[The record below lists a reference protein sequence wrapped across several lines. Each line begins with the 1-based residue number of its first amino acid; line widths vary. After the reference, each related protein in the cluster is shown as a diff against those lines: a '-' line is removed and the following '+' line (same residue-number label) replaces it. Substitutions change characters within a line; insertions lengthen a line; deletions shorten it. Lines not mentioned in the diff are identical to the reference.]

1 MTLIILAGMVVVVT
15 ALVLVRRGPAGVRDG
30 LSMSVGMLRQ
40 VALMLLLG
48 MLLAGMTQVIL
59 PADLV
64 GRWMGSESGI
74 VGVLIGAAVGSLVPA
89 GPFVV
94 FPLLGSIL
102 ATGAGAGAV
111 AAFITAWSVTPIS
124 RTLVW
129 ELPFLGGAFTAS
141 RFIVMLPF
149 PILAGLLT
157 PPIFRL
163 ID

>member
-1 MTLIILAGMVVVVT
+1 
-15 ALVLVRRGPAGVRDG
+15 
-30 LSMSVGMLRQ
+30 
-40 VALMLLLG
+40 MLLLG

-111 AAFITAWSVTPIS
+111 AAFITAWSVTPVS

-149 PILAGLLT
+149 PILAGAVDPADLPAHRLGVCPSAAPSARSAHDAPYT
-157 PPIFRL
+157 ISKSQHGSFRAR
-163 ID
+163 